1 MAIGVSYHPRPVC
14 ILLPETLATAAT
26 GGLPASTEPPISTSA
41 KVGYKNMF
49 LNQHTECSAF

>member
-1 MAIGVSYHPRPVC
+1 MAVRVSYHARPVR

-26 GGLPASTEPPISTSA
+26 GGLPASTEPTISTSA
-41 KVGYKNMF
+41 TAGYKNMF